1 MKTLRMH
8 RMLGLRTQK
17 KNSHINEWKLLF
29 RFMSLQLMKGVL
41 GRSISGWWGKP
52 VFSGCD
58 DWLMWLNAG
67 NQESSPNSAV
77 FVGQWFFRLRT
88 MTYLALRVKIKYL
101 YDTSFYYFFCMYSL
115 KSVFIIFQMLVNIN
129 IQGNICFLWHA
140 MHVTVAFFKSILFL
154 CALTSF
160 KNTEIYFYM
169 CNGYLYKNF
178 FKFIIFCCLLC
189 ADFYYSISFVYVL

>member
-1 MKTLRMH
+1 MSWSWWMKWRPCACMECWVWEHT
-8 RMLGLRTQK
+8 
-17 KNSHINEWKLLF
+17 KNSHMNEWKLLF

-41 GRSISGWWGKP
+41 
-52 VFSGCD
+52 GCD

-88 MTYLALRVKIKYL
+88 MTYLALRVKIKHL

-140 MHVTVAFFKSILFL
+140 MHVTVAFFKLILFL

-169 CNGYLYKNF
+169 CNGYL
-178 FKFIIFCCLLC
+178 
-189 ADFYYSISFVYVL
+189 